1 MKVEASDTFF
11 ESLERLAWY
20 DTKLWKV
27 WEFIKRTIPRFFKNI
42 WRFRKEL
49 ASHEWWD
56 YRYTLEMLY
65 RSLVIMESK
74 MHDGMEIRE
83 TRDKKV
89 IKMQRAIQLLKHKLD
104 DDYIERAEKVLGE
117 ISWKELEWEEIEG
130 SDSHRL
136 VDNDTLSE
144 KKHMKKVFT
153 HARKVENKEWVEIWK
168 IISGLQ
174 TDEHWK
180 DYIKTEDY
188 TKLNTEGKFE
198 AQWKW
203 SDGSDMRTWWD

>member
-1 MKVEASDTFF
+1 MKVEASDSFF

-49 ASHEWWD
+49 AQHEWWD

-65 RSLVIMESK
+65 RSLIIMESK

-89 IKMQRAIQLLKHKLD
+89 EKMQRAIQLLKHKLD
-104 DDYIERAEKVLGE
+104 DDYTARIEAELGE
-117 ISWKELEWEEIEG
+117 LILHDWEFEDLG
-130 SDSHRL
+130 DGTSRL
-136 VDNDTLSE
+136 IDNDTPAE
-144 KKHMKKVFT
+144 RKHNRMVFKEA
-153 HARKVENKEWVEIWK
+153 HKLEDKEWIELWNILK
-168 IISGLQ
+168 GTKYS
-174 TDEHWK
+174 
-180 DYIKTEDY
+180 KTWGD
-188 TKLNTEGKFE
+188 TF
-198 AQWKW
+198 
-203 SDGSDMRTWWD
+203 DGTDMRGWWD

>member
-1 MKVEASDTFF
+1 MKVEASESFF

-27 WEFIKRTIPRFFKNI
+27 WDFIKRTIPRFFKNI

-49 ASHEWWD
+49 AQHEWWD

-89 IKMQRAIQLLKHKLD
+89 EKMQRAIQLLKHKLD
-104 DDYIERAEKVLGE
+104 DDYTERIEAEYGE
-117 ISWKELEWEEIEG
+117 LILHDWEFEELENG
-130 SDSHRL
+130 NHR
-136 VDNDTLSE
+136 VIDNDTPAE
-144 KKHMKKVFT
+144 RKHNRMIFKEAHKL
-153 HARKVENKEWVEIWK
+153 EDKEWIELWNILK
-168 IISGLQ
+168 GTKYS
-174 TDEHWK
+174 
-180 DYIKTEDY
+180 KTWGD
-188 TKLNTEGKFE
+188 TF
-198 AQWKW
+198 
-203 SDGSDMRTWWD
+203 DGTDMRGWWD

>member
-1 MKVEASDTFF
+1 MKVEATDSFF

-42 WRFRKEL
+42 WKFRKEL

-104 DDYIERAEKVLGE
+104 DDYTKRIEAELGE
-117 ISWKELEWEEIEG
+117 LILHDWEFEDLG
-130 SDSHRL
+130 DGTSRL
-136 VDNDTLSE
+136 IDNDTPAE
-144 KKHMKKVFT
+144 RKHNRMVFKEA
-153 HARKVENKEWVEIWK
+153 HKLEDKEWIELWNILK
-168 IISGLQ
+168 GTKYS
-174 TDEHWK
+174 
-180 DYIKTEDY
+180 KTWGDTY
-188 TKLNTEGKFE
+188 
-198 AQWKW
+198 
-203 SDGSDMRTWWD
+203 DGTDMRGWWD

>member
-1 MKVEASDTFF
+1 MKVETSDTFF

-27 WEFIKRTIPRFFKNI
+27 WEFIRRTIPRFFKNI

-49 ASHEWWD
+49 AHHEWWD

-89 IKMQRAIQLLKHKLD
+89 EKMQRAIQLLKHKLD
-104 DDYIERAEKVLGE
+104 DDYTARIEAELGKLILHDWE
-117 ISWKELEWEEIEG
+117 FEELENG
-130 SDSHRL
+130 NHRL
-136 VDNDTLSE
+136 IDNDTPAE
-144 KKHMKKVFT
+144 RKHNRMIFKEAHKL
-153 HARKVENKEWVEIWK
+153 EDKEWIELWNILK
-168 IISGLQ
+168 GTKYS
-174 TDEHWK
+174 
-180 DYIKTEDY
+180 KTWGDA
-188 TKLNTEGKFE
+188 F
-198 AQWKW
+198 
-203 SDGSDMRTWWD
+203 DGTDMRGWWD

>member
-1 MKVEASDTFF
+1 MKVEASESFF

-27 WEFIKRTIPRFFKNI
+27 WDFIKRTIPRFFKNI

-49 ASHEWWD
+49 AQHEWWD

-89 IKMQRAIQLLKHKLD
+89 EKMQRAIQLLKHKLD
-104 DDYIERAEKVLGE
+104 DDYTERIEAELGKL
-117 ISWKELEWEEIEG
+117 ILHDWEFEDLG
-130 SDSHRL
+130 NGTSRL
-136 VDNDTLSE
+136 IDNDTPAE
-144 KKHMKKVFT
+144 RKHN
-153 HARKVENKEWVEIWK
+153 RKIFKEAHKLEDKEWIELWNILK
-168 IISGLQ
+168 GTKYS
-174 TDEHWK
+174 
-180 DYIKTEDY
+180 KTWGD
-188 TKLNTEGKFE
+188 TF
-198 AQWKW
+198 
-203 SDGSDMRTWWD
+203 DGTDMRGWWD

>member
-1 MKVEASDTFF
+1 MKVETSESFF

-27 WEFIKRTIPRFFKNI
+27 WEFIRRTIPRFFKNI

-49 ASHEWWD
+49 AHHEWWD

-89 IKMQRAIQLLKHKLD
+89 EKMQRAIQLLKHKLD
-104 DDYIERAEKVLGE
+104 DDYTARIEAELGKLILHDWE
-117 ISWKELEWEEIEG
+117 FEKLENG
-130 SDSHRL
+130 NHRL
-136 VDNDTLSE
+136 IDNDTPAE
-144 KKHMKKVFT
+144 RKHNRMIFKEAHKL
-153 HARKVENKEWVEIWK
+153 EDKEWIELWNILK
-168 IISGLQ
+168 GTKYS
-174 TDEHWK
+174 
-180 DYIKTEDY
+180 KTWGDA
-188 TKLNTEGKFE
+188 F
-198 AQWKW
+198 
-203 SDGSDMRTWWD
+203 DGTDMRGWWD

>member
-1 MKVEASDTFF
+1 MKVEASESFF

-27 WEFIKRTIPRFFKNI
+27 WDFIKRTIPRFFKNI

-49 ASHEWWD
+49 AQHEWWD

-89 IKMQRAIQLLKHKLD
+89 EKMQRAIQLLKHKLD
-104 DDYIERAEKVLGE
+104 DDYTERIEAELGKLILHDWE
-117 ISWKELEWEEIEG
+117 FEELENG
-130 SDSHRL
+130 NHR
-136 VDNDTLSE
+136 VIDNDTPAE
-144 KKHMKKVFT
+144 RKHNRMIFKEAHKL
-153 HARKVENKEWVEIWK
+153 EDKEWIELWNILK
-168 IISGLQ
+168 GTKYS
-174 TDEHWK
+174 
-180 DYIKTEDY
+180 KTWGD
-188 TKLNTEGKFE
+188 TF
-198 AQWKW
+198 
-203 SDGSDMRTWWD
+203 DGTDMRGWWD

>member
-1 MKVEASDTFF
+1 MKVEASDSFF

-27 WEFIKRTIPRFFKNI
+27 WDFIKITIPRFFKNI

-49 ASHEWWD
+49 AHHEWWD

-89 IKMQRAIQLLKHKLD
+89 EKMQRAIQLLKHKLD
-104 DDYIERAEKVLGE
+104 DDYTARIEAELGKLILHDWE
-117 ISWKELEWEEIEG
+117 FEELENG
-130 SDSHRL
+130 NHRL
-136 VDNDTLSE
+136 IDNDTPAE
-144 KKHMKKVFT
+144 RKHNRMIFKEAHKL
-153 HARKVENKEWVEIWK
+153 EDKEWIELWNILK
-168 IISGLQ
+168 GTKYS
-174 TDEHWK
+174 
-180 DYIKTEDY
+180 KTWGD
-188 TKLNTEGKFE
+188 NF
-198 AQWKW
+198 
-203 SDGSDMRTWWD
+203 DGTDMRGWWD

>member
-20 DTKLWKV
+20 DTKLWKA
-27 WEFIKRTIPRFFKNI
+27 WDFIKITIPRFFKNI

-49 ASHEWWD
+49 AHHEWWD

-89 IKMQRAIQLLKHKLD
+89 EKMQRAIQLLKHKLD
-104 DDYIERAEKVLGE
+104 DDYTARIEVELGKLILHDWE
-117 ISWKELEWEEIEG
+117 FEELENG
-130 SDSHRL
+130 NHRL
-136 VDNDTLSE
+136 IDNDTPAE
-144 KKHMKKVFT
+144 RKHNRMIFKEAHKL
-153 HARKVENKEWVEIWK
+153 EDKEWIELWNILK
-168 IISGLQ
+168 GTKYS
-174 TDEHWK
+174 
-180 DYIKTEDY
+180 KTWGDA
-188 TKLNTEGKFE
+188 F
-198 AQWKW
+198 
-203 SDGSDMRTWWD
+203 DGTDMRGWWD

>member
-1 MKVEASDTFF
+1 MKVEAGESFF

-49 ASHEWWD
+49 AQHEWWD

-89 IKMQRAIQLLKHKLD
+89 EKMQRAIQLLKHKLD
-104 DDYIERAEKVLGE
+104 DDYTARIEAELGKLILHDWE
-117 ISWKELEWEEIEG
+117 FEELENG
-130 SDSHRL
+130 NHRL
-136 VDNDTLSE
+136 IDNDTPAE
-144 KKHMKKVFT
+144 RKHNRMIFKEAHKL
-153 HARKVENKEWVEIWK
+153 EDKEWIELWNILK
-168 IISGLQ
+168 GTKYS
-174 TDEHWK
+174 
-180 DYIKTEDY
+180 KTWGDA
-188 TKLNTEGKFE
+188 F
-198 AQWKW
+198 
-203 SDGSDMRTWWD
+203 DGTDMRGWWD

>member
-1 MKVEASDTFF
+1 MKVEADDSFF

-104 DDYIERAEKVLGE
+104 DDYTKRIEAELGE
-117 ISWKELEWEEIEG
+117 LILHDWEFEDLG
-130 SDSHRL
+130 DGTSRL
-136 VDNDTLSE
+136 IDNDTPAE
-144 KKHMKKVFT
+144 RKHNRMVFKEA
-153 HARKVENKEWVEIWK
+153 HKLEDKEWIELWNILK
-168 IISGLQ
+168 GTKYS
-174 TDEHWK
+174 
-180 DYIKTEDY
+180 KTWGDTY
-188 TKLNTEGKFE
+188 
-198 AQWKW
+198 
-203 SDGSDMRTWWD
+203 DGTDMRGWWD

>member
-1 MKVEASDTFF
+1 MKVEASESFF

-27 WEFIKRTIPRFFKNI
+27 WDFIKRTIPRFFKNI

-49 ASHEWWD
+49 AQHEWWD

-89 IKMQRAIQLLKHKLD
+89 EKMQRAIQLLKHKLD
-104 DDYIERAEKVLGE
+104 DDYTERIEAELGKLILHDWE
-117 ISWKELEWEEIEG
+117 FEELENG
-130 SDSHRL
+130 NHR
-136 VDNDTLSE
+136 VIDNDTPAE
-144 KKHMKKVFT
+144 RKHNRMIFKEAHKL
-153 HARKVENKEWVEIWK
+153 EDKEWIELWNILK
-168 IISGLQ
+168 GTRYS
-174 TDEHWK
+174 
-180 DYIKTEDY
+180 KTWGD
-188 TKLNTEGKFE
+188 KF
-198 AQWKW
+198 
-203 SDGSDMRTWWD
+203 DGTDMRGWWD

>member
-27 WEFIKRTIPRFFKNI
+27 WEFIKITIPRFFKNI

-49 ASHEWWD
+49 AHHEWWD

-89 IKMQRAIQLLKHKLD
+89 EKMQRAIQLLKHKLD
-104 DDYIERAEKVLGE
+104 DDYTERVEAELGKLFLHDWE
-117 ISWKELEWEEIEG
+117 FEELENG
-130 SDSHRL
+130 NHRL
-136 VDNDTLSE
+136 IDNDTPAE
-144 KKHMKKVFT
+144 RKHNRMIFKEAHKL
-153 HARKVENKEWVEIWK
+153 EDKEWIELWNILK
-168 IISGLQ
+168 GTKYS
-174 TDEHWK
+174 
-180 DYIKTEDY
+180 KTWGDA
-188 TKLNTEGKFE
+188 F
-198 AQWKW
+198 
-203 SDGSDMRTWWD
+203 DGTDMRGWWD